1 MEAKEREHFTRT
13 WGGVLTQAW
22 NDESYKSRLFSDP
35 TGTLKEAGLDV
46 GDGTVTLEAPPA
58 DAGPD
63 LDRQIQLYEEG
74 KTSGNYLLYVPELE
88 QLKTLELSDEELAGV
103 SAGASSSSIISC
115 CCCCA

>member
-22 NDESYKSRLFSDP
+22 NDEAYKSKLFADP
-35 TGTLKEAGLDV
+35 TGTLREAGLAIE
-46 GDGTVTLEAPPA
+46 GTVKLESPPA

-63 LDRQIQLYEEG
+63 LERQIELFEEG
-74 KTSGNYLLYVPELE
+74 KTSGTYLLYVPDLSELE
-88 QLKTLELSDEELAGV
+88 TVELSDEELAGV
-103 SAGASSSSIISC
+103 SAGACSSSIISC